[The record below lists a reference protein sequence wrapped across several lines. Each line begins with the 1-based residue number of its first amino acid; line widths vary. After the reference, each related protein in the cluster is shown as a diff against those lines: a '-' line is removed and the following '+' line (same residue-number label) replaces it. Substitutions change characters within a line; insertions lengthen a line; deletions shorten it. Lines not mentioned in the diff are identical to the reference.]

1 MNALFAYP
9 KQAEFGRIV
18 AKNKIYDRVKPSR
31 KIQDA
36 FVSQV
41 GKITWQYKLAP
52 KTTNLPE
59 TAKVKEIE
67 VFELALKLDKQTE
80 NIDQNILRCIDKA
93 IAHPIIFH
101 LIYAEKIKVMA
112 THKRPSGADA
122 SKWVI
127 GDEYFETD
135 WLPSESERQ
144 KLPVVLNLSAL
155 YEHILCE
162 LIPLQ
167 SRENERLENHIER
180 MEQVIIKE
188 KEHKKLEAR
197 MNKEKQ
203 FNRKVEM
210 NAELRALNNEMEQL
224 RKVENQ
230 HDVKATIRA

>member
-1 MNALFAYP
+1 MSALFEYP

-41 GKITWQYKLAP
+41 SKIHWQYKLAP

-59 TAKVKEIE
+59 TSKVKEIE
-67 VFELALKLDKQTE
+67 VFELALKTESLDK
-80 NIDQNILRCIDKA
+80 NILRCIDKA
-93 IAHPIIFH
+93 IAHPIVFH
-101 LIYAEKIKVMA
+101 LSYADKVKVIA
-112 THKRPSGADA
+112 SYKRPSEADA

-127 GDEYFETD
+127 SDEYFETY
-135 WLPSESERQ
+135 WLSMNTERQ
-144 KLPVVLNLSAL
+144 KLPVVLNLSGL

-162 LIPLQ
+162 ITQLLP
-167 SRENERLENHIER
+167 RKNEDLESHIDR
-180 MEQVIIKE
+180 MGQVIAKD
-188 KEHKKLEAR
+188 KEHKKIEIR

-210 NAELRALNNEMEQL
+210 NAELRKLDNELEQL
-224 RKVENQ
+224 RHGKG
-230 HDVKATIRA
+230 A

>member
-1 MNALFAYP
+1 MSALFDYP

-18 AKNKIYDRVKPSR
+18 AKNKIYERVKPSR

-41 GKITWQYKLAP
+41 GKIVWKYKLAP

-80 NIDQNILRCIDKA
+80 SIDKNILRCIDKA

-101 LIYAEKIKVMA
+101 LVYADKVKVMA
-112 THKRPSGADA
+112 AYKRPSGSDA
-122 SKWVI
+122 SKWVL
-127 GDEYFETD
+127 GDEYFETE
-135 WLPSESERQ
+135 WLPVATERQ
-144 KLPVVLNLSAL
+144 NLPVVLNLSAL
-155 YEHILCE
+155 YEYILRE
-162 LIPLQ
+162 LMPLQ
-167 SRENERLENHIER
+167 ARENEALGSHIQR
-180 MEQVIIKE
+180 MEQVMVKG
-188 KEHKKLEAR
+188 KEHKKLAAR

-210 NAELRALNNEMEQL
+210 NAELRALSNEIEQL
-224 RKVENQ
+224 RKIESL
-230 HDVKATIRA
+230 HGVKATIEA

>member
-1 MNALFAYP
+1 MNALFDYP
-9 KQAEFGRIV
+9 KQAKFGRIV
-18 AKNKIYDRVKPSR
+18 AKNKIYERVKPSR
-31 KIQDA
+31 KVQDA
-36 FVSQV
+36 FVSQI

-59 TAKVKEIE
+59 TTKVKEIE

-80 NIDQNILRCIDKA
+80 NIDKNILRCIDNA

-101 LIYAEKIKVMA
+101 LTYADKIKVMA
-112 THKRPSGADA
+112 AHKRPSGADA

-127 GDEYFETD
+127 GDQYFETD
-135 WLPSESERQ
+135 WLPEGIVRQ

-155 YEHILCE
+155 YEHILRE

-167 SRENERLENHIER
+167 SRENESLESHIER
-180 MEQVIIKE
+180 IEQVITKE

-210 NAELRALNNEMEQL
+210 NAELRVLNNEIEQL
-224 RKVENQ
+224 RKVENL
-230 HDVKATIRA
+230 HGVEATIRA

>member
-1 MNALFAYP
+1 MNGLFDYP

-41 GKITWQYKLAP
+41 SKIFWKYKLAP
-52 KTTNLPE
+52 KTTNLSE
-59 TAKVKEIE
+59 TIKVKEIE
-67 VFELALKLDKQTE
+67 VFEIPLKTE
-80 NIDQNILRCIDKA
+80 SLNTNILRCVDKA

-101 LIYAEKIKVMA
+101 LTYADKVKVIA
-112 THKRPSGADA
+112 TYKRPSEADA

-127 GDEYFETD
+127 SDEYFETD
-135 WLPSESERQ
+135 WLSAESERK
-144 KLPVVLNLSAL
+144 KLPVMLNLSNL
-155 YEHILCE
+155 YDHILRE

-167 SRENERLENHIER
+167 PLENESLESHIMR
-180 MEQVIIKE
+180 MGQVIAKD

-210 NAELRALNNEMEQL
+210 NAELRSLNKEIEEL
-224 RKVENQ
+224 K
-230 HDVKATIRA
+230 HGAKA